1 MPDYQKELEK
11 YPDAPL
17 ADRQELEKL
26 AVLQKD
32 IAIGGSAEDF
42 VRHPFF
48 RAFQDEMNRMI
59 SDAKG
64 EMAALLDKPGVT
76 IADMQALKAGTQK
89 IVELKA
95 WINKKVMAGR
105 IAQKSI
111 ADYEAETEDMNAKI
125 QEAIDKSNIVT
136 E

>member
-1 MPDYQKELEK
+1 MDYQKEIEK
-11 YPDAPL
+11 YPDMEL

-26 AVLQKD
+26 AQLQKE

-48 RAFQDEMNRMI
+48 KAFQDEMNRMI
-59 SDAKG
+59 ADNKG
-64 EMAALLDKPGVT
+64 EMAALLAKPGVT
-76 IADMQALKAGTQK
+76 IADMQALQAGIKK

-105 IAQKSI
+105 IAQKSV
-111 ADYEAETEDMNAKI
+111 ADYEAETESMNGQI
-125 QEAIDKSNIVT
+125 QSAIEKSQ

>member
-1 MPDYQKELEK
+1 MDYEKELQK

-26 AVLQKD
+26 AQLQKE
-32 IAIGGSAEDF
+32 IAIGNTAEDF

-48 RAFQDEMNRMI
+48 QSFQDEMNRMI
-59 SDAKG
+59 ADHKG
-64 EMAALLDKPGVT
+64 EMSALLDKPGVT
-76 IADMQALKAGTQK
+76 LAELQALKAGTQK
-89 IVELKA
+89 IVELKN

-105 IAQKSI
+105 IAKKTI

-125 QEAIDKSNIVT
+125 QEAIDKSNLVG

>member
-1 MPDYQKELEK
+1 MDYQKELEK

-48 RAFQDEMNRMI
+48 KAFQDEMNRMI
-59 SDAKG
+59 ADNKG
-64 EMAALLDKPGVT
+64 EMAALLEKPGVT
-76 IADMQALKAGTQK
+76 IADMQALQAGTKK
-89 IVELKA
+89 IVELKG

-111 ADYEAETEDMNAKI
+111 ADYEAETENMNSQI
-125 QEAIDKSNIVT
+125 QEAIDKSNIIT

>member
-1 MPDYQKELEK
+1 MDYQKELEK
-11 YPDAPL
+11 YADAPL

-48 RAFQDEMNRMI
+48 KAFQDEMNRMI
-59 SDAKG
+59 ADNKG

-76 IADMQALKAGTQK
+76 IADMQALQAGTKK

-125 QEAIDKSNIVT
+125 QEVIDKSNIIT

>member
-1 MPDYQKELEK
+1 MADYQKELEK

-26 AVLQKD
+26 AQLQKD
-32 IAIGGSAEDF
+32 IAIGNTAEDF

-48 RAFQDEMNRMI
+48 QAFQDEMNRMI
-59 SDAKG
+59 TDAKG
-64 EMAALLDKPGVT
+64 EMQALLEKPGVT
-76 IADMQALKAGTQK
+76 IADMQAQQAGIKK

-105 IAQKSI
+105 IAKKSVE
-111 ADYEAETEDMNAKI
+111 DYEKETEDMNAKI
-125 QEAIDKSNIVT
+125 QEAIDKSSIT

>member
-1 MPDYQKELEK
+1 MDYQKELEK
-11 YPDAPL
+11 YADAPL

-48 RAFQDEMNRMI
+48 KAFQDEMNRMI
-59 SDAKG
+59 ADNKG

-76 IADMQALKAGTQK
+76 IADMQALQAGTKK

-125 QEAIDKSNIVT
+125 QEAIEKSNIVT